1 MPQQPCSI
9 LSPVQRYQAATAQP
23 GFASD
28 PAQQQALMAL
38 QACYQQLEQ
47 TNNSSLAA
55 RWLKPQLACQSLY
68 IWGPVGRGK
77 TWLMDCFYQSVLEA
91 ENQQADDKSASRRSI
106 RLHYYRFMKSIHA
119 QLKALQGKPDP
130 LKHLAKSFSK
140 KYQLLCL
147 DEFFVSD
154 IADAM
159 ILGRLLDY
167 FFQFGVSIICTSNV
181 KPELLYRNGLQ
192 RERFLP
198 AIELIQSKMNVLHLD
213 GAVDHRVSK
222 LPTTIPSPSSSTQY
236 TSYFLSDQQPLMQQ
250 QFFIFHASEI
260 DKSTIQYQQAI
271 QIEGRSISAEIITPH
286 TIWFDFMALC
296 SGPRSQND
304 YIALAEQFK
313 IIYISGIPVLGGEL
327 REKKVARGTEDAI
340 DMIAKVADRPFI
352 AARMDDEA
360 RRLIS
365 LVDEFYDQNIQL
377 VISAEVALEQL
388 YCSGGLEFEF
398 QRTHSRLIEMQS
410 EQYQRKTIN
419 NKSDKML

>member
-9 LSPVQRYQAATAQP
+9 LSPVQRYQAATAQA

-28 PAQQQALMAL
+28 PAQQQTLIAL
-38 QACYQQLEQ
+38 QTCYQQLEQ
-47 TNNSSLAA
+47 NNSASLLA
-55 RWLKPQLACQSLY
+55 RWRKPQLACQPLY

-77 TWLMDCFYQSVLEA
+77 TWLMDCFYQSVSAA
-91 ENQQADDKSASRRSI
+91 ENKQTDHKTAPRRSV

-119 QLKALQGKPDP
+119 QLKTLQGKPDP
-130 LKHLAKSFSK
+130 LKYLAKSFSK
-140 KYQLLCL
+140 KHQLLCL

-167 FFQFGVSIICTSNV
+167 FFQFGVTIICTSNV

-198 AIELIQSKMNVLHLD
+198 AIELIQSEMNVLYLD
-213 GAVDHRVSK
+213 GAIDHRVNK
-222 LPTTIPSPSSSTQY
+222 LPEALSLSTQY
-236 TSYFLSDQQPLMQQ
+236 SSYFLSVQQPLMQR
-250 QFFIFHASEI
+250 QFFNFHASEI
-260 DKSTIQYQQAI
+260 DKGTIQYQQTI

-286 TIWFDFMALC
+286 AIWFDFMALC

-304 YIALAEQFK
+304 YIALAEKFK

-365 LVDEFYDQNIQL
+365 LVDELYDQNIQL
-377 VISAEVALEQL
+377 VISAEVALERL

-410 EQYQRKTIN
+410 EQYQRKTASN
-419 NKSDKML
+419 PVLLGVL